1 MARRRRTISASS
13 IVQRVLRLCL
23 FEAIIQGISGASH
36 GADRILLAGGI
47 EQFSQPS
54 DMNIDRALV
63 DVDVAAPDVVEQLLA
78 AEYAAGVLQEE
89 FQQAILGRS
98 EVDRPARTRD
108 AALFT
113 IEFDVAVDKLGRQ
126 T

>member
-23 FEAIIQGISGASH
+23 FEVIIEGISGASH

-47 EQFSQPS
+47 EQFSQAS
-54 DMNIDRALV
+54 DMNVHRALV
-63 DVDVAAPDVVEQLLA
+63 DVDVAAPDAVEQLLA
-78 AEYAAGVLQEE
+78 AEYAARVLQEE

-98 EVDRPARTRD
+98 EVDEPACARD
-108 AALFT
+108 PALFA
-113 IEFDVAVDKLGRQ
+113 IKFDI
-126 T
+126 